1 MSEKTLIG
9 WREWVALPGI
19 GIPAVKAKVDTGAR
33 TSCLHAF
40 EITPFSKGSENWVRF
55 LVHPIQHRRDIV
67 RMCEARVVDR
77 RHVTDSGGHHEM
89 RYVVE
94 TTLSAAGKNWT
105 IELTLKN
112 RETMMFRMLLGRT
125 ALQNHFIID
134 CDKSFLLD
142 RMYPADI
149 ARLYS

>member
-1 MSEKTLIG
+1 MTDRITIG
-9 WREWVALPGI
+9 WREWVALPSI
-19 GIPAVKAKVDTGAR
+19 GIHAVKAKVDTGAR

-40 EITPFSKGSENWVRF
+40 EITPFDKNGENWVRF

-67 RMCEARVVDR
+67 RTCEAKVIDR

-89 RYVVE
+89 RFVVE
-94 TTLSAAGKNWT
+94 VSLRIAGQSWP

-125 ALQNHFIID
+125 ALERRFIID
-134 CDKSFLLD
+134 PEKSFLLD
-142 RMYPADI
+142 KIYPADI
-149 ARLYS
+149 ARLYT